1 MTDRHVT
8 RMTLD
13 DAEHYTPAQKAAIIA
28 SYPEHEKDARTKGI
42 PTMGSGRIFPYADE
56 TISCPPIQIPRHW
69 VQLGAMDFGWDHPFA
84 GVKLAWDRDADCV
97 YVTNAYRESKVIP
110 AVHAAALMPWG
121 ELLPWAW
128 PADGLNTEKGSGE
141 PLRVQYVAAKLK
153 LLAEHAQFE
162 DGSTSVEAGLLLMNE
177 RMQTGRFKV
186 FAHLTEW
193 FGEFRL
199 YHRQDGKVVK
209 KRDDLMSA
217 TRYGVMSLRHARRA
231 PTETRLPA
239 RAAPWDPY
247 DR

>member
-1 MTDRHVT
+1 MRL
-8 RMTLD
+8 RQRPGFL
-13 DAEHYTPAQKAAIIA
+13 Q
-28 SYPEHEKDARTKGI
+28 
-42 PTMGSGRIFPYADE
+42 
-56 TISCPPIQIPRHW
+56 
-69 VQLGAMDFGWDHPFA
+69 FA
-84 GVKLAWDRDADCV
+84 GAHLFTSLVAF
-97 YVTNAYRESKVIP
+97 NA
-110 AVHAAALMPWG
+110 G
-121 ELLPWAW
+121 
-128 PADGLNTEKGSGE
+128 
-141 PLRVQYVAAKLK
+141 
-153 LLAEHAQFE
+153 
-162 DGSTSVEAGLLLMNE
+162 VEAGLLLMNE